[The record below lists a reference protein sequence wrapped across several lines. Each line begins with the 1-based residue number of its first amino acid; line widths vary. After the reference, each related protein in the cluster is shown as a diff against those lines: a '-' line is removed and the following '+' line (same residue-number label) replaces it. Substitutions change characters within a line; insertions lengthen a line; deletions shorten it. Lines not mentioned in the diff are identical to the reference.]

1 MGDRCTVR
9 IVEDGS
15 DPSEGPSMYLH
26 WDGEFET
33 VYALCVY
40 CRARGYRCGVDSSYG
55 LARLVAVAGNYV
67 DPTGGLSLGV
77 RNGYEEE
84 WDNGH
89 YTVADDWRIVG
100 WSNAWRFKAYATED
114 GRDSP
119 WVQRGYGR
127 PGSGRGTEYVPTYMG
142 RVRRLLL
149 RIDASMPEH
158 ARLGTGLSEAVW
170 SVAEEVM
177 GDGAEEAVHL

>member
-9 IVEDGS
+9 IVENGGDA
-15 DPSEGPSMYLH
+15 SEGPSMYLH

-40 CRARGYRCGVDSSYG
+40 CRARGYRCGEDSSYG
-55 LARLVAVAGNYV
+55 LARLVAVAGNFV
-67 DPTGGLSLGV
+67 DPIDGLSLGV
-77 RNGYEEE
+77 MDGYEED

-89 YTVADDWRIVG
+89 YTVEDDWRITG
-100 WSNAWRFKAYATED
+100 WTQAWAFKRYAEED
-114 GRDSP
+114 GGESP
-119 WVQRGYGR
+119 WAKCAYRR
-127 PGSGRGTEYVPTYMG
+127 PDGSEGTEYIPTDME
-142 RVRRLLL
+142 RVRQLLL

-158 ARLGTGLSEAVW
+158 ARLGPKLNEAVE

-177 GDGAEEAVHL
+177 GWD